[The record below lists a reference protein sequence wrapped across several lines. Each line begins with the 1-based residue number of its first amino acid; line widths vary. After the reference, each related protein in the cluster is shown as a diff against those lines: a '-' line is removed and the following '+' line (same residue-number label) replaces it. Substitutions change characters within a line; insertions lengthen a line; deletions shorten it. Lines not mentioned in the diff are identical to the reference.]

1 MSEEKINP
9 TEKQVLTFKLE
20 GELYGV
26 DILRIQEI
34 KDVEAYTP
42 IPNTPDWALGV
53 INLRGSV
60 VPVFDLRRM
69 FFGTIDKAGVII
81 VLRVEHNAKTKV
93 VGVVVDAVS
102 NTEFAEMSSLQPAP
116 KNGPS
121 DRDFVDGL
129 VSIDGKMVILVDV
142 DKIRFFEGM

>member
-1 MSEEKINP
+1 MLEEKTIP
-9 TEKQVLTFKLE
+9 IEKQILTFELE

-34 KDVEAYTP
+34 KDVETYTP
-42 IPNTPDWALGV
+42 IPNTPDWVLGV

-69 FFGTIDKAGVII
+69 FFGRIDKAGVII

-102 NTEFAEMSSLQPAP
+102 NTEFAEMNSLQPAP
-116 KNGPS
+116 KDGSS